1 MINLNTSY
9 MGIHLKNPIVIGA
22 SNLVTDLTNLL
33 KLEEAGAAAVVFKS
47 LFEEQIQLE
56 SYAMEQEA
64 GLYEDWDAEHA
75 NIFPKLGHAGPK
87 EHLLKL
93 KRAKEALTIPVI
105 GSLNCVYEET
115 WEEYAIKMAETGID
129 GLELNFYDNNIDPEK
144 TGTSIIGDQLN
155 ILKRVKD
162 AVQIPVAVK
171 LSPYYTNT
179 LGVIHRMDKGG
190 ADAFVLFNRLFQPD
204 IDLDAEE
211 HFFPYNLS
219 TSRDHRL
226 AIRYSGLLYDEVK
239 ATICAN
245 TGILTGSDVVKMILA
260 GADAVQV
267 VSAIYKKGITHIH
280 SILKDITDFMQ
291 AKGYES
297 IGDFKGK
304 LSKAN
309 LTDPFAYKRA
319 QYVDILMKSELHMQY
334 HPKEDKDIW

>member
-1 MINLNTSY
+1 MIDLKTSY
-9 MGIHLKNPIVIGA
+9 LGIPLKNPLVIGA

-33 KLEEAGAAAVVFKS
+33 KLEEAGASAVVFKS

-56 SYAMEQEA
+56 SYAMEQET

-75 NIFPKLGHAGPK
+75 NIFPKLGHAGPE

-93 KRAKEALTIPVI
+93 RRAKEALSIPVI

-115 WEEYAIKMAETGID
+115 WEEYAVKMAETGID
-129 GLELNFYDNNIDPEK
+129 GLELNFYDNNIDPLK
-144 TGTSIIGDQLN
+144 TGTSIVGDQVN

-162 AVQIPVAVK
+162 VVNIPVSVK

-179 LGVIHRMDKGG
+179 LGVIHKMDAAG
-190 ADAFVLFNRLFQPD
+190 ANGFILFNRLFQPD
-204 IDLDAEE
+204 IDLDNES

-226 AIRYSGLLYDEVK
+226 AIRYAGLLHRQVRG
-239 ATICAN
+239 TIVAN
-245 TGILTGSDVVKMILA
+245 TGILTGADVLKMLLA
-260 GADAVQV
+260 GADAVQI

-280 SILKDITDFMQ
+280 TILKDITDWMQ
-291 AKGYES
+291 TKGYTS
-297 IGDFKGK
+297 IDDFKGK
-304 LSKAN
+304 LSKIKQS
-309 LTDPFAYKRA
+309 DPFAYKRA

-334 HPKEDKDIW
+334 HPKEEDIW